1 MNGHEEYLL
10 SVSDYKFS
18 CQFQIQELRLP
29 ARGSY
34 LKMHE
39 WMAAH
44 VFLAVFYSSRRP
56 NIIGPTA
63 ENDSAAIPP
72 PIFFMDHICSLLNMN
87 LSTYLNIITY
97 CIRHSRWDPPW
108 WLIVGESKSISMH
121 TQLGS
126 MISEVWNLIPHNFTN
141 YGGFHLHLLVFP
153 FVHQFNSRIGVLVH
167 SSFGND

>member
-1 MNGHEEYLL
+1 MTTNLAANFRSKSFACPQGAAIWKCLN
-10 SVSDYKFS
+10 
-18 CQFQIQELRLP
+18 
-29 ARGSY
+29 
-34 LKMHE
+34 E
-39 WMAAH
+39 WLHMYFWLFFH
-44 VFLAVFYSSRRP
+44 SSRRP

-141 YGGFHLHLLVFP
+141 YGGFHLQLLVFP
-153 FVHQFNSRIGVLVH
+153 FVHQFFSRIGVLVH